1 MTDYKELERLFLMAI
16 AESDK
21 DTSSIDDRD
30 SFNLLLNMSRCTG
43 IEIHT
48 DNLGNDFLININMG
62 LYILKDLCKYY
73 FRERLHNYIK
83 NFPNIYDINN
93 IAISD
98 DELINKFIYGDDKE
112 LSKKL
117 YLRLSDVLSFATL
130 LGVNFDVPLKYQII
144 NNGLND
150 LERAEG

>member
-1 MTDYKELERLFLMAI
+1 MAI
-16 AESDK
+16 AES
-21 DTSSIDDRD
+21 
-30 SFNLLLNMSRCTG
+30 
-43 IEIHT
+43 
-48 DNLGNDFLININMG
+48 
-62 LYILKDLCKYY
+62 
-73 FRERLHNYIK
+73 
-83 NFPNIYDINN
+83 
-93 IAISD
+93 
-98 DELINKFIYGDDKE
+98 DKE